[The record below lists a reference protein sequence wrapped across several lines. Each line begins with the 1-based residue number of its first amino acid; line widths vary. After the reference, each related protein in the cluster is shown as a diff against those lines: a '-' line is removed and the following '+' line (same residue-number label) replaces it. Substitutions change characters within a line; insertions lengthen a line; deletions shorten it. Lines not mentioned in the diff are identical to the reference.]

1 MPFLIPKE
9 KMILKSQKTT
19 DRLCSFANKCGKIG
33 LWETRSDQKTKG
45 IDDMKEHIG
54 RHIAHYRKKAG
65 MTQEQLAE
73 KMGVTSQAVSKWENG
88 LTCPDLD
95 SVAELAGFLGVAVEQ
110 LIHGDAAVP
119 TVQVVETPQVGKRV
133 LCIRVHTKLGMES
146 NTTVRFPVELILK
159 AYEMGN
165 LEGLLGEEAAFVE
178 QAIEM
183 IRQGTVGSVVDV
195 DTEQATVRIEV
206 VEV

>member
-1 MPFLIPKE
+1 
-9 KMILKSQKTT
+9 
-19 DRLCSFANKCGKIG
+19 
-33 LWETRSDQKTKG
+33 
-45 IDDMKEHIG
+45 MKEHIG
-54 RHIAHYRKKAG
+54 RHIAYYRKKAG

-110 LIHGDAAVP
+110 LFHGDAAVP

-133 LCIRVHTKLGMES
+133 LCIRTQDKTGLGG
-146 NTTVRFPVELILK
+146 NVTVRFPVELILK
-159 AYEMGN
+159 AFEMGN
-165 LEGLLGEEAAFVE
+165 MEGLVGEEAQFVE

-183 IRQGTVGSVVDV
+183 IKQGTVGSVMDV
-195 DTEQATVRIEV
+195 DTEQVTVRIEV

>member
-1 MPFLIPKE
+1 
-9 KMILKSQKTT
+9 
-19 DRLCSFANKCGKIG
+19 
-33 LWETRSDQKTKG
+33 
-45 IDDMKEHIG
+45 MKEHIG

-110 LIHGDAAVP
+110 LIHGDAAAP